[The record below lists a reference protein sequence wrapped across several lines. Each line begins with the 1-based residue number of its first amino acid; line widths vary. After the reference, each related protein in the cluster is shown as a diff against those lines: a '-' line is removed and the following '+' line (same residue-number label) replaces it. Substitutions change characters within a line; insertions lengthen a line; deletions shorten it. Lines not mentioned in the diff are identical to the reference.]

1 LLIQNGKVIAA
12 GTSVNIPK
20 KTITVNLE
28 GKSIYPSFID
38 MYTSFGMDK
47 PKKTEGSRQSQ
58 SYDTKREGYYWNEHI
73 RSEVNAYDNFN
84 YDQPK
89 AEELLKGICVVGT
102 HARRHR
108 ERHRFT
114 DCFEQQ
120 R

>member
-1 LLIQNGKVIAA
+1 
-12 GTSVNIPK
+12 
-20 KTITVNLE
+20 
-28 GKSIYPSFID
+28 

-89 AEELLKGICVVGT
+89 AEELLKAGFGSRHAC
-102 HARRHR
+102 ARRHR

>member
-28 GKSIYPSFID
+28 GNLFIPHLLICILVLEW
-38 MYTSFGMDK
+38 TNQRKQKVHDK
-47 PKKTEGSRQSQ
+47 VNRMTH
-58 SYDTKREGYYWNEHI
+58 KREGYYWNEHI

-89 AEELLKGICVVGT
+89 AEELLKAGLV
-102 HARRHR
+102 
-108 ERHRFT
+108 
-114 DCFEQQ
+114 
-120 R
+120 

>member
-1 LLIQNGKVIAA
+1 LKRNFAYSEWESYSGW
-12 GTSVNIPK
+12 NISKHTK

-89 AEELLKGICVVGT
+89 AEELLKAGFGVR
-102 HARRHR
+102 HACSRRYRRAVPVH
-108 ERHRFT
+108 
-114 DCFEQQ
+114 
-120 R
+120 

>member
-1 LLIQNGKVIAA
+1 
-12 GTSVNIPK
+12 
-20 KTITVNLE
+20 
-28 GKSIYPSFID
+28 

-89 AEELLKGICVVGT
+89 AEELESGIWCSRHACSDGIARGT
-102 HARRHR
+102 GSLIALNNSDKTNRLLTAKVSNHFGFR
-108 ERHRFT
+108 EVLLQTKRILVH
-114 DCFEQQ
+114 
-120 R
+120 